1 MCVDVQLKE
10 LSERSSPGGGTCTG
24 MRTHRCQVLGIRV
37 GVEIEEPRCDDTR
50 RYCRLRRSR
59 RPLLRGHTRVARP
72 GEVLP
77 RELRAPPRRRG
88 RRPWPGDEAPQRI
101 ARSAEDGEELVDLVV
116 RRRPTPVMEPLRGR
130 RSRSRRRTAVV
141 VAAAHSPLPIR
152 RFHLTDG
159 RRRRNGEG
167 QKRKATELA
176 SILQSV

>member
-1 MCVDVQLKE
+1 
-10 LSERSSPGGGTCTG
+10 
-24 MRTHRCQVLGIRV
+24 MRTHRCQALGIRV
-37 GVEIEEPRCDDTR
+37 GVEIEEPRSGR
-50 RYCRLRRSR
+50 VRRSR
-59 RPLLRGHTRVARP
+59 RPLLRGHTRVAVVFCGAVP

-101 ARSAEDGEELVDLVV
+101 ARSAEDGEELLDLVV

-141 VAAAHSPLPIR
+141 VAAYSPLPIR
-152 RFHLTDG
+152 RFHLTDE

-167 QKRKATELA
+167 QKRRATELV
-176 SILQSV
+176 SILESV